1 MREEFA
7 SIISMFLLG
16 ILLVAVSPFPL
27 LFGMWYLTVLLFLLG
42 VYVSLTAY
50 KRGKDLQE
58 LYGKP
63 RS

>member
-1 MREEFA
+1 MKEEFA
-7 SIISMFLLG
+7 SIVSMFLLG
-16 ILLVAVSPFPL
+16 ILLIAISPFPL
-27 LFGMWYLTVLLFLLG
+27 LFGMWYLTVLLIVLG
-42 VYVSLTAY
+42 AYISVTAY